1 MGKLRRIWNF
11 ILHIEAISSIF
22 GWLSSI
28 GLLVWLLS
36 TVGALMTAFFLW
48 LKGWDSAWWA
58 LAGFALFVLSLTAFV
73 QAALYQDRKK
83 AKQEQDKQPEKPE
96 SIDVVESLPRNNP
109 SAERISGLA
118 SIEQALAL
126 SDITEVG
133 TWTPSLSYVEKD
145 GDTVLDLI
153 KADGRYKS
161 LERYLEIDCRLEFIL
176 PNLPDSTKIS
186 ITGLPFN
193 INSDIHG
200 IPIECKS
207 RDTPNRT
214 ATFSGHVCGG
224 SAQVRFHVT
233 PHDLI
238 SGEVCYLQFKIV
250 HINDYLN
257 GFR

>member
-1 MGKLRRIWNF
+1 MSLAGGVL
-11 ILHIEAISSIF
+11 
-22 GWLSSI
+22 
-28 GLLVWLLS
+28 
-36 TVGALMTAFFLW
+36 LW
-48 LKGWDSAWWA
+48 LGTHQIYPSQWVASM
-58 LAGFALFVLSLTAFV
+58 LGFAENAVYMSLAITLMILGISGLFGMMFGPSLYGWGSGFLRTN
-73 QAALYQDRKK
+73 RKHLTTI
-83 AKQEQDKQPEKPE
+83 EHKQPEEPE
-96 SIDVVESLPRNNP
+96 SFDDAEPRNSL

-145 GDTVLDLI
+145 GDTVLDLV
-153 KADGRYKS
+153 KADGHYKS

-176 PNLPDSTKIS
+176 SNLPDSTKIS
-186 ITGLPFN
+186 ITGLPFT

-214 ATFSGHVCGG
+214 ATFSGHVYGG

-250 HINDYLN
+250 HINDDLN

>member
-1 MGKLRRIWNF
+1 MLIGGATQVSSE
-11 ILHIEAISSIF
+11 EAISNLASWWRLLPLTDNTPL
-22 GWLSSI
+22 WLTSQMDTYVLVGILI
-28 GLLVWLLS
+28 GLLAMLVIPR
-36 TVGALMTAFFLW
+36 VYNRAHPP
-48 LKGWDSAWWA
+48 
-58 LAGFALFVLSLTAFV
+58 LAPIT
-73 QAALYQDRKK
+73 
-83 AKQEQDKQPEKPE
+83 EQDKRLNEANEIANRK
-96 SIDVVESLPRNNP
+96 
-109 SAERISGLA
+109 SGLA

-133 TWTPSLSYVEKD
+133 TWTPILSYVEKD
-145 GDTVLDLI
+145 GDTVLDLV

-186 ITGLPFN
+186 ITGLPFT

-214 ATFSGHVCGG
+214 ATFSGHVYGG

-250 HINDYLN
+250 HINSDLSDASVN
-257 GFR
+257 TSVLKGK